1 MDKITST
8 GTQKIV
14 PYLWFNGN
22 LQEAV
27 EFYTST
33 FKNSRIISMNI
44 FPEKFSMAVFELEGL
59 QFMALDGGPHYEFSP
74 AVSFYVPCDTQDE
87 IDQLWDAF
95 IQGGGTELQCGWLT
109 DKFGVTWQIIPSILS
124 TLMTDPNPA
133 KSAPVVQAMLK
144 MKKMII
150 YDLLQAYNQ

>member
-1 MDKITST
+1 MDNITST
-8 GTQKIV
+8 GTQKIA

-144 MKKMII
+144 MKKMNID
-150 YDLLQAYNQ
+150 DLLQAYNQ

>member
-1 MDKITST
+1 MDNITST
-8 GTQKIV
+8 GTQKIA

-95 IQGGGTELQCGWLT
+95 IQGGGSELQCGWLT

-144 MKKMII
+144 MKKMNID
-150 YDLLQAYNQ
+150 DLLQAYNQ

>member
-1 MDKITST
+1 MDNITST
-8 GTQKIV
+8 GTQKIA

-150 YDLLQAYNQ
+150 DDLLQAYNQ

>member
-1 MDKITST
+1 
-8 GTQKIV
+8 
-14 PYLWFNGN
+14 
-22 LQEAV
+22 
-27 EFYTST
+27 
-33 FKNSRIISMNI
+33 
-44 FPEKFSMAVFELEGL
+44 MAVFELEGL

-95 IQGGGTELQCGWLT
+95 IQGGGSELQCGWLT

-144 MKKMII
+144 MKKMNID
-150 YDLLQAYNQ
+150 DLLQAYNQ